1 MVASH
6 RSSSH
11 KSKNYKATEFDLRPE
26 DLRLFSSSTQGANMP
41 SFDVVN
47 KVDMQEISNT
57 VNNAK
62 KEILQRFDFRGSN
75 TEVELDEKAKHIT
88 ITTEDEMKM
97 EAVRDILLTHATR
110 RKLDVNCLEFK
121 ETQAAGG
128 KTLRREVIIKE
139 GIEQVLAKKM
149 VKDIKEKK
157 MKVQA
162 SIQGDE
168 LRISGKKIDD
178 LQAVI
183 ALLKGG
189 NYEIPLQFINMR
201 D

>member
-1 MVASH
+1 
-6 RSSSH
+6 
-11 KSKNYKATEFDLRPE
+11 
-26 DLRLFSSSTQGANMP
+26 MP

>member
-1 MVASH
+1 MA
-6 RSSSH
+6 
-11 KSKNYKATEFDLRPE
+11 
-26 DLRLFSSSTQGANMP
+26 

-75 TEVELDEKAKHIT
+75 TEVELDEKSNLIV

-97 EAVRDILLTHATR
+97 EAVRDVLITHATR
-110 RKLDVNCLEFK
+110 RKLDATCLDFK
-121 ETQAAGG
+121 DTQAAGG
-128 KTLRREVIIKE
+128 KTLRREVAIQD

-149 VKDIKEKK
+149 VKDIKDKK
-157 MKVQA
+157 IKVQA

-168 LRISGKKIDD
+168 LRISGKKRDD
-178 LQAVI
+178 LQAVM

-189 NYEIPLQFINMR
+189 DYGIPLQFVNMR

>member
-1 MVASH
+1 
-6 RSSSH
+6 
-11 KSKNYKATEFDLRPE
+11 
-26 DLRLFSSSTQGANMP
+26 MP

-47 KVDMQEISNT
+47 KVDQQEISNA

-62 KEILQRFDFRGSN
+62 KEILQRYDFRGSK
-75 TEVELDEKAKHIT
+75 TEVELDDKANQIV

-97 EAVRDILLTHATR
+97 EAVRDILITHTVR
-110 RKLDVNCLEFK
+110 RKLDASCLDFK
-121 ETQAAGG
+121 EPQAAGG
-128 KTLRREVIIKE
+128 KTLRREVAIQE
-139 GIEQVLAKKM
+139 GIDQTLAKKM
-149 VKDIKEKK
+149 VKDIKDKK

-168 LRISGKKIDD
+168 LRVSGKKRDD

-183 ALLKGG
+183 SLLKGG
-189 NYEIPLQFINMR
+189 DYGIPLQFINMR